1 MICLLLAYPLVWL
14 IARSSK
20 RHRDL
25 LVLLVILPLASN
37 FLIRIY
43 AWIILLG
50 PAALAAGDLG
60 WRGAGLHSGTRH
72 VRHSRTARRHA

>member
-1 MICLLLAYPLVWL
+1 MPRSSSVRFWSLRLTTLICLLLAYPLAWL

-20 RHRDL
+20 SHRDL

-43 AWIILLG
+43 AWIMLLG
-50 PAALAAGDLG
+50 PGRSPVSPL
-60 WRGAGLHSGTRH
+60 
-72 VRHSRTARRHA
+72 SR